1 MKGIPATEKHKEK
14 CTRCSKAVLGGQKAG
29 RKIPIFNDGSVNLV
43 NSEDMIIQPNSDD
56 LYFGRTTWYLIILMH

>member
-1 MKGIPATEKHKEK
+1 MYKVFKG
-14 CTRCSKAVLGGQKAG
+14 CFFGGGQKAG

-56 LYFGRTTWYLIILMH
+56 LCFGRTTWYLIILMH

>member
-1 MKGIPATEKHKEK
+1 MYKVFKG
-14 CTRCSKAVLGGQKAG
+14 CFLGGGQKAG

-56 LYFGRTTWYLIILMH
+56 LCFGRTTWYLIILMH